1 MKTRIV
7 LLSVVFSFVA
17 FSAFAQAVES
27 DDMYFNKKDRVKL
40 NAQKPVEEAYIPYSK
55 NKDVYQ
61 NTEPVYA
68 SAAGYSARNVNP
80 EFAARSNAQEAQ
92 TDNQDYFV
100 ANYQYNNAPANNLN
114 QFNNNLNNWYNN
126 PMYSTAYMGAPL
138 NGWNNPYYGMYSM
151 YNSPWNNPYSNNGFS
166 SSFGFY
172 FGNSYNYGWGGNN
185 NYWNQPYC
193 GGTSWGTYYG
203 SGYGGYN
210 NYYNGYGNYGYWNS
224 ANVIIVNNG
233 ETSGRGVT
241 YGKRPTSQGRVVTGQ
256 STNTG
261 RSRNDYV
268 VTNNNGGGRNSNT
281 GGRMSSSTS
290 TQQSAY
296 YNRSWRDTQ
305 QMQNGGSNNSS
316 GRNWNNQQNNSFDFN
331 RSNSSGNTRTSS
343 FDNGGG
349 NSGGAT
355 RTHSPAPASS
365 GGGRTRGR
373 D

>member
-7 LLSVVFSFVA
+7 LLSAVSSFVA

-40 NAQKPVEEAYIPYSK
+40 NAQRPVEEAYIPYSK

-80 EFAARSNAQEAQ
+80 EFAARSNAQAAQ

-100 ANYQYNNAPANNLN
+100 ANYQYNNAPANNLD

-126 PMYSTAYMGAPL
+126 PMYNTAYMGSRL
-138 NGWNNPYYGMYSM
+138 NGWSNPYYGMYSM
-151 YNSPWNNPYSNNGFS
+151 YNSPWYNPYSNNGFS

-172 FGNSYNYGWGGNN
+172 FGNSYNYGWGGNY

-193 GGTSWGTYYG
+193 GGSSWGAYYG

-224 ANVIIVNNG
+224 PNVIIINNG
-233 ETSGRGVT
+233 ESSGRGVT
-241 YGKRPTSQGRVVTGQ
+241 YGKRPTSGGGIVSGQ
-256 STNTG
+256 PNTG
-261 RSRNDYV
+261 RTRSNIV
-268 VTNNNGGGRNSNT
+268 ATNNGGSRPSNT
-281 GGRMSSSTS
+281 GGRTTSSAS

-305 QMQNGGSNNSS
+305 QMQSNYNNSNNSS
-316 GRNWNNQQNNSFDFN
+316 NRNWSSQQNSSADFN
-331 RSNSSGNTRTSS
+331 RTNNTRSSS
-343 FDNGGG
+343 FDGGG
-349 NSGGAT
+349 NSGGT
-355 RTHSPAPASS
+355 RTQSAPSTGS
-365 GGGRTRGR
+365 GSNGRTRGR